1 MESDSG
7 LATTSGEDAILMQA
21 DQEQSS
27 SDSGID
33 TTGRQRRRN
42 DNNEGE
48 NNDNNDGRDPEEDD
62 DDADQEPENGNHND
76 HHEPA
81 NPQADGDNND
91 NNDNNEQNDD
101 GNQNNNRNG
110 VINPV
115 NNGNVEDD
123 DAQPQLDNETTE
135 GDRES
140 DPDHYQHLEES
151 QQSQASNNDQVDKL
165 SQELLNN
172 DSRDLNSN
180 STVKRL
186 PQRSKSYH
194 KQNQFASWSTHG
206 DKISNS
212 NVIGVASTQPP
223 SSTHS
228 NSHWDSDSVCSDS
241 NISSLTGITE
251 SCPNPINENPP
262 DFADTYENTGDGYAI
277 QGEYDKA
284 LQCYRESLTIRQN
297 TLGENHPAIADLQNS
312 IGNI

>member
-7 LATTSGEDAILMQA
+7 LGTTSGEDAILMQA

-76 HHEPA
+76 HHEPD
-81 NPQADGDNND
+81 NPQADGDNNKND
-91 NNDNNEQNDD
+91 DNNEQNDD

-110 VINPV
+110 VIN

-180 STVKRL
+180 STAKRL

>member
-81 NPQADGDNND
+81 NPQADGDNNKND
-91 NNDNNEQNDD
+91 DNNEQNDD

-110 VINPV
+110 VIN

-165 SQELLNN
+165 SQALLNN

-180 STVKRL
+180 RTAKRL